1 MVLMETWI
9 EEKGWERVRG
19 RLPRE
24 YKWGIQWATKK
35 DKRGRAIEEMLMRII
50 KKYRRRGKRLIQ
62 RWRE

>member
-1 MVLMETWI
+1 METWI

-24 YKWGIQWATKK
+24 YKWGIQWTTKK